1 MIYTLPKLRNVSNNL
16 FKLLVKSSLLASI
29 SGLALA
35 AEEQGKTHLL
45 TSEQWNIPRQA
56 SSVLSMPALQSAM
69 QVYQAKEGSQLLIK
83 YPGGDEGT
91 LWAYEL
97 RGWLISLGVGSNH
110 IELIPGSA
118 KTDQLEISII
128 QPK

>member
-1 MIYTLPKLRNVSNNL
+1 MIYSLSKLIVVSNNL
-16 FKLLVKSSLLASI
+16 FKLLVKFFLLLSI

-35 AEEQGKTHLL
+35 ADDQGKTHLL

-69 QVYQAKEGSQLLIK
+69 QVYQANEGSQLSIK

-97 RGWLISLGVGSNH
+97 RGWLISLGVGSDH
-110 IELIPGSA
+110 IELIPGST